1 MTRTYAK
8 YDTYTAYAV
17 LMDGTQVTIYS
28 LYKTVKE
35 ASEAADKFADK
46 YRCSE
51 TWVQAN

>member
-1 MTRTYAK
+1 MARTY
-8 YDTYTAYAV
+8 YTGPFYTAYAV
-17 LMDGTQVTIYS
+17 LVDGTQVTIYS
-28 LYKTVKE
+28 LYRTVQE